1 MGGHEPRDP
10 ESENVAYG
18 PWAEWRSP
26 DPGSHG
32 PVGAEHHPAV
42 ASANPMD
49 CEHAPGP
56 SFVRTEGSQP
66 ASGLRD
72 HATAPLLAEAYP
84 SHFESHCDSLFF
96 EGDPD
101 PKPVPSPDGRPPA
114 NGHRSGGHGLVSA
127 LGGSSW
133 SATAAAHRSDP
144 AKFTR
149 PPDSAARRLFTIALR
164 RRPMARSGG
173 FRKRR
178 FTVATLGGGTLAIA
192 LTAAV
197 LAGAIPTWLPLS
209 TAGPRTPAHVSR
221 QLAHGNDWRTEL
233 APYLGA
239 SGSPL
244 PVRERH
250 ALASE
255 HELITIPASLL
266 ASR

>member
-1 MGGHEPRDP
+1 
-10 ESENVAYG
+10 
-18 PWAEWRSP
+18 
-26 DPGSHG
+26 
-32 PVGAEHHPAV
+32 
-42 ASANPMD
+42 MD

-56 SFVRTEGSQP
+56 SFVRTEGPQP

-72 HATAPLLAEAYP
+72 HATARLLAEAYP
-84 SHFESHCDSLFF
+84 SHFEGHRDSLFF

-101 PKPVPSPDGRPPA
+101 PKRVPSPDGRPPRDD
-114 NGHRSGGHGLVSA
+114 HLSRGHGLVSA
-127 LGGSSW
+127 LGNSSW

-149 PPDSAARRLFTIALR
+149 PPDSVARRLVTIALR
-164 RRPMARSGG
+164 RRPTVRAEG

-178 FTVATLGGGTLAIA
+178 FTVAALGGWTLAIA

-197 LAGAIPTWLPLS
+197 LAGAIPTWLTLS

-221 QLAHGNDWRTEL
+221 HHARDNDWRTQL

-239 SGSPL
+239 SSSPL
-244 PVRERH
+244 PVREQH
-250 ALASE
+250 ALASK